1 MWTAC
6 TLKINKQ
13 NENSICTLRAA
24 VSQPNL
30 LLLPLSFVTERLRDK
45 LRLCS
50 CLVLHKSHR
59 GKFMVDRCSR
69 KRGLFPLCHRV
80 LARGRGFMVTDS
92 DPELTS
98 PCVATETDELRKKG
112 RKPGGGELRA
122 DGVREERSGVCIFMY
137 NCLCL
142 AVFLPGTGTSDHTQ
156 HTTHKTHTHT
166 VVCSCT
172 LAWSQHYLL
181 LLIWQ
186 CAVSS
191 TTHKDIFLQT
201 QLASSKMAGW

>member
-1 MWTAC
+1 
-6 TLKINKQ
+6 
-13 NENSICTLRAA
+13 
-24 VSQPNL
+24 
-30 LLLPLSFVTERLRDK
+30 
-45 LRLCS
+45 
-50 CLVLHKSHR
+50 
-59 GKFMVDRCSR
+59 MVDRCSR
-69 KRGLFPLCHRV
+69 KQGLFPLCHRV